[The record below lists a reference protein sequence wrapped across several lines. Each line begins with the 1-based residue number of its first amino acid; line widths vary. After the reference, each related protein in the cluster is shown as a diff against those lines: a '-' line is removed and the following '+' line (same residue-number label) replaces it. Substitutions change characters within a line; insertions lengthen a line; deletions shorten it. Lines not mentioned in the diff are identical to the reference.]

1 MTKLLVIFPLLLL
14 IQALPQTVP
23 SLDRKY
29 HMINEKK
36 QWAEARDH
44 CRTHSTDLVSIRS
57 PEETDVTARLISK
70 EESYWIGLYNNNL
83 TAVGW
88 QWSNGDA
95 FNYTH
100 WKDKKMN
107 SYSASVICVAMNNG
121 LWFDGYCNQT
131 YWFIC
136 YDVWGSRN
144 KLVDR
149 EYYPINQLKNWSEAR
164 DYCRS
169 HYTDLVSIR
178 SPEEAKRTSQMIVS
192 DRILW
197 IGLFSKKGSTA
208 EWMWT
213 NGEEVN
219 YTHWKFMQPND
230 YLNSDICVAVI
241 SGLWFDDY
249 CNKTY
254 QFMCYKD
261 LRKSSL
267 PVKSTFM
274 SPQPTSIFASKNV
287 QLTAW
292 KNPMLQSAAD
302 LALKNRSVNRMYYM
316 IDQEKNWTEAL
327 NYCQVHYT
335 NMISIQ
341 SYEED
346 RFISKKFDNIVPLWI
361 GLYNKKG
368 SKANWMWATG
378 EQLNYAHWKFME
390 PNGYLS
396 SPVCVA
402 VSNGLWFDDFCNQTY
417 QFMCQKAFNV
427 RLPKRSTEVHC
438 PELRSV

>member
-1 MTKLLVIFPLLLL
+1 
-14 IQALPQTVP
+14 
-23 SLDRKY
+23 
-29 HMINEKK
+29 
-36 QWAEARDH
+36 
-44 CRTHSTDLVSIRS
+44 CHSIHHFL
-57 PEETDVTARLISK
+57 
-70 EESYWIGLYNNNL
+70 
-83 TAVGW
+83 
-88 QWSNGDA
+88 
-95 FNYTH
+95 
-100 WKDKKMN
+100 KDTSM
-107 SYSASVICVAMNNG
+107 
-121 LWFDGYCNQT
+121 
-131 YWFIC
+131 
-136 YDVWGSRN
+136 N

-254 QFMCYKD
+254 QFMCYKGKS
-261 LRKSSL
+261 RKWD
-267 PVKSTFM
+267 
-274 SPQPTSIFASKNV
+274 V
-287 QLTAW
+287 QLYW
-292 KNPMLQSAAD
+292 HFSSKSHVDLQ
-302 LALKNRSVNRMYYM
+302 
-316 IDQEKNWTEAL
+316 
-327 NYCQVHYT
+327 
-335 NMISIQ
+335 
-341 SYEED
+341 D
-346 RFISKKFDNIVPLWI
+346 RRRPKFDNIVPLWI

-417 QFMCQKAFNV
+417 QFMCQKGKIWKIALWAEARSYCTTYYTDIV
-427 RLPKRSTEVHC
+427 SIRSTEENMYVTQLFSKDTPLWLGLYNNNRTTTMWEWINGDDFIYTHWKNKE
-438 PELRSV
+438 PNAPLGSVIYGVLERTWVQFPAGRNIGQVFLTPHASAYPTVSRNQVVS

>member
-1 MTKLLVIFPLLLL
+1 INCLFP
-14 IQALPQTVP
+14 ALPQTVP

-241 SGLWFDDY
+241 S
-249 CNKTY
+249 
-254 QFMCYKD
+254 
-261 LRKSSL
+261 
-267 PVKSTFM
+267 
-274 SPQPTSIFASKNV
+274 
-287 QLTAW
+287 
-292 KNPMLQSAAD
+292 D

-402 VSNGLWFDDFCNQTY
+402 VSNGLAVKANSITAFKNAVDGYLRRTGLQVIGKGPGSGIDINCSIQRATQTRWAEWPRFVLY
-417 QFMCQKAFNV
+417 DSMI
-427 RLPKRSTEVHC
+427 L
-438 PELRSV
+438 

>member
-1 MTKLLVIFPLLLL
+1 TANSLYSILLF
-14 IQALPQTVP
+14 
-23 SLDRKY
+23 
-29 HMINEKK
+29 
-36 QWAEARDH
+36 
-44 CRTHSTDLVSIRS
+44 
-57 PEETDVTARLISK
+57 
-70 EESYWIGLYNNNL
+70 
-83 TAVGW
+83 
-88 QWSNGDA
+88 
-95 FNYTH
+95 
-100 WKDKKMN
+100 
-107 SYSASVICVAMNNG
+107 
-121 LWFDGYCNQT
+121 
-131 YWFIC
+131 
-136 YDVWGSRN
+136 WGSRN

-254 QFMCYKD
+254 QFMCYKG
-261 LRKSSL
+261 K
-267 PVKSTFM
+267 M
-274 SPQPTSIFASKNV
+274 
-287 QLTAW
+287 
-292 KNPMLQSAAD
+292 
-302 LALKNRSVNRMYYM
+302 NRMYYM

-361 GLYNKKG
+361 GLNLLLQDSSLAINDLKREYYQIEKRKR
-368 SKANWMWATG
+368 WAEARSYCTT
-378 EQLNYAHWKFME
+378 Y
-390 PNGYLS
+390 YTDI
-396 SPVCVA
+396 
-402 VSNGLWFDDFCNQTY
+402 VSI
-417 QFMCQKAFNV
+417 
-427 RLPKRSTEVHC
+427 RSTEENMYVTQLFSKDTPLWLGLYNNNRTTTMWEWINGDDFIYTHWKNKE
-438 PELRSV
+438 PNAPLGSVIYGVLERTWVQFPAGRNIGQVFLTPHASAYPTVSRNQVVS

>member
-1 MTKLLVIFPLLLL
+1 NIQSIHFTVYSGNNCLFP
-14 IQALPQTVP
+14 ALPQTVP

-136 YDVWGSRN
+136 YDGIIG
-144 KLVDR
+144 
-149 EYYPINQLKNWSEAR
+149 YYPINQLKNWSEAR

-197 IGLFSKKGSTA
+197 IGLFSKKGST
-208 EWMWT
+208 
-213 NGEEVN
+213 
-219 YTHWKFMQPND
+219 
-230 YLNSDICVAVI
+230 
-241 SGLWFDDY
+241 
-249 CNKTY
+249 
-254 QFMCYKD
+254 
-261 LRKSSL
+261 
-267 PVKSTFM
+267 
-274 SPQPTSIFASKNV
+274 
-287 QLTAW
+287 
-292 KNPMLQSAAD
+292 
-302 LALKNRSVNRMYYM
+302 NRSVNRMYYM

-402 VSNGLWFDDFCNQTY
+402 VSNGLAVKANSITAFKNAVDGYLRRTGLQVIGKGPGSGIDINCSIQRATQTRWAEWPRFVLY
-417 QFMCQKAFNV
+417 DSMI
-427 RLPKRSTEVHC
+427 L
-438 PELRSV
+438 